1 MVLRLASEGRS
12 PEAIA
17 DHLRGSAERR
27 CARISRKATRQK
39 EKGGRSHPSQTT
51 IAEGHQGYRSLLP
64 VCRSSPGAGSTARA
78 PKALMPMKSFSLPL
92 VLGSSLVGTARGVAW
107 IRTRGENRNNDFL
120 RDTRARAR
128 SRLASSSE

>member
-39 EKGGRSHPSQTT
+39 RKGGRSHPSQTT

-64 VCRSSPGAGSTARA
+64 VCRSSPGAGSTAPGA
-78 PKALMPMKSFSLPL
+78 QGLLA
-92 VLGSSLVGTARGVAW
+92 
-107 IRTRGENRNNDFL
+107 I
-120 RDTRARAR
+120 DTVTVAR
-128 SRLASSSE
+128 SCCVAAILLPRCDRPATSVRYPPRTSA

>member
-1 MVLRLASEGRS
+1 MALRLASEGRS

-27 CARISRKATRQK
+27 CARISGNATRQK
-39 EKGGRSHPSQTT
+39 RKGGRGHPSQTT

-78 PKALMPMKSFSLPL
+78 PKALMPMRSEEHTSELQSPCNL
-92 VLGSSLVGTARGVAW
+92 VC
-107 IRTRGENRNNDFL
+107 
-120 RDTRARAR
+120 
-128 SRLASSSE
+128 RLL